1 MNMDQLEQIIRNGF
15 ASMRSEKSTV
25 EDRIKT
31 LEVMAGILKQEA
43 RNLEDNKIA
52 EVELNSLS

>member
-15 ASMRSEKSTV
+15 ASMRSENCTI
-25 EDRIKT
+25 ENRIKT